1 MLGPDLPDGYLAR
14 GLIRLSV
21 LWDWDRVRSDLDRA
35 VELGPED
42 VEALSAAA
50 QLPRTLGKLPQSIA
64 LFRKAAELDPLN
76 ARTWGSLGSAQLFA
90 GQLTAARES
99 LQRSLEISPEQSY
112 TAGWLGA
119 SFLLD
124 GRPAE
129 ALAIWQRCSHEVFR
143 LQGAACALHDLGR
156 EKESQQAVGEM
167 IDKYAH
173 DAAYQIAQAFA
184 WRGEKERAFE
194 WLERAFTQRDGGLSI
209 VKTDPLMRNLRG
221 DPRYAALLK
230 KMNLPA
236 D

>member
-1 MLGPDLPDGYLAR
+1 
-14 GLIRLSV
+14 
-21 LWDWDRVRSDLDRA
+21 
-35 VELGPED
+35 
-42 VEALSAAA
+42 
-50 QLPRTLGKLPQSIA
+50 
-64 LFRKAAELDPLN
+64 
-76 ARTWGSLGSAQLFA
+76 
-90 GQLTAARES
+90 
-99 LQRSLEISPEQSY
+99 
-112 TAGWLGA
+112 
-119 SFLLD
+119 
-124 GRPAE
+124 
-129 ALAIWQRCSHEVFR
+129 
-143 LQGAACALHDLGR
+143 
-156 EKESQQAVGEM
+156 M